1 MNKNDLIMIGVTL
14 SLMQVKAEE
23 EAQELEAQALDE
35 GYDNYDLEI
44 ERHEAR
50 GYAAGLAAA
59 FDLIKTRVEQ
69 AA

>member
-14 SLMQVKAEE
+14 AQMLGEAEQEARELEE
-23 EAQELEAQALDE
+23 EAEAGD
-35 GYDNYDLEI
+35 YCDYKIEI
-44 ERHEAR
+44 ARHEAR

-59 FDLIKTRVEQ
+59 FDLIKTKVE